1 MNKDSIR
8 SIISSLICIVG
19 GLFIGFLVLLFL
31 AIFES
36 NIDISEAFKGLRIII
51 GGPFASGN
59 VKSILFNLGDMILET
74 APLMLTGLSVAVAF
88 KTGLFNIGASGQY
101 LMGAMGSLIVA
112 LSFKTDNILVAFLV
126 WILAFLV
133 GTLLGAIW
141 GMIPG
146 LLKAYYNINEVIV
159 CIMTNWI
166 AANVVSWVFSASGE
180 KFINYAET
188 KTKFLRK
195 PMTSGVGT
203 INFGLDKLL
212 AGSALDISIIIAI
225 VIAIIIFIMM
235 EKTTFGYELKASGFN
250 RNAAK
255 YAGMNEKRNIILS
268 MTIAGALSAAG
279 ACLWYLN
286 NNNEFMWN
294 TYSALPQEGFNGI
307 PCALLAS
314 NNPLGVIFSA
324 LFLRYITK
332 SGFNL
337 AGYTS
342 FNEYVPQL
350 IIAVIIYFAGF
361 SKLIFDILSSRDVKK
376 QMGIYKAKFKNKK
389 DKKVEEEKEG
399 K

>member
-1 MNKDSIR
+1 MNRDSIR
-8 SIISSLICIVG
+8 SIISSVICVLG
-19 GLFIGFLVLLFL
+19 GLLIGFLVLLFL
-31 AIFES
+31 AVFEQS
-36 NIDISEAFKGLRIII
+36 IDISEAFKGLKIII

-59 VKSILFNLGDMILET
+59 VKSVLFNLGDMILET

-101 LMGAMGSLIVA
+101 LMGAMGSLLVA
-112 LSFKTDNILVAFLV
+112 LSFKTDNVVVAFFA

-146 LLKAYYNINEVIV
+146 LLKAYFNINEVIV

-180 KFINYAET
+180 RFINYAET

-195 PMTSGVGT
+195 PLTSGVGT
-203 INFGLDKLL
+203 ANFGLDKLL
-212 AGSALDISIIIAI
+212 AGSAIDISIIIAI
-225 VIAIIIFIMM
+225 IIAIIIFIMM

-250 RNAAK
+250 RDAAK
-255 YAGMNEKRNIILS
+255 YAGMNEKKNIVLS

-314 NNPLGVIFSA
+314 NNPIGVIFSA

-376 QMGIYKAKFKNKK
+376 QMGIYKTSFKEKK
-389 DKKVEEEKEG
+389 DKKIEKEKEG